1 MISFLNIAALNKP
14 YETAF
19 QEKFNQALQK
29 GWWILGEEVQYFE
42 KHWAIYCQTAHAIGV
57 GNGLDALTILL
68 KAAQI
73 CGKLQPNDA
82 VAVPANTY
90 IATILS
96 IIQAGLKPI
105 LVEPN
110 EKSFLVTEMELEK
123 LEHAEIKAFV
133 AVHLYGRNA
142 ISNKVAAFCNQK
154 NWLLFEDAAQAHGA
168 LNEMGLRV
176 GNLSLGAAF
185 SFYPGKNLGAL
196 GDAGA
201 ITTSDAGIAEVCK
214 ALRNY
219 GSHQKYHNIYEGFN
233 SRLDEIQAAFLN
245 VKLPYLDAE
254 NQKRREMAAFYVQHI
269 SNPFIT
275 LPELCDTNHV
285 WHLFVIKTDFRDAL
299 QTYLTENGVQT
310 LIHYPIPPHK
320 QPALASYHFGAFPIT
335 EKIHQQVLSLPI
347 GSHLSDSDLHK
358 VVQIINAFKP

>member
-1 MISFLNIAALNKP
+1 MISFLDIAALNKP
-14 YETAF
+14 YEAAF
-19 QEKFNQALQK
+19 HEKFNSALQK
-29 GWWILGEEVQYFE
+29 GWWILGEEVQFFE
-42 KHWAIYCQTAHAIGV
+42 NQWADYCQTTHAIGV

-68 KAAQI
+68 KSAQI
-73 CGKLQPNDA
+73 CGKLKSGDA

-96 IIQAGLKPI
+96 ILQAGLKPI

-110 EKSFLVTEMELEK
+110 ESSFLVTEMELAQ
-123 LEHAEIKAFV
+123 LNHPEIKAFV

-142 ISNKVAAFCNQK
+142 ITTEIAAFCNYK

-168 LNEMGLRV
+168 LNENGVKV
-176 GNLSLGAAF
+176 GSLSLGAAF

-201 ITTSDAGIAEVCK
+201 ISTSDEEMAEVCN

-245 VKLPYLDAE
+245 VKLPYLDTE
-254 NQKRREMAAFYVQHI
+254 NQRRREIAAFYTQHI
-269 SNPFIT
+269 THPNII

-299 QTYLTENGVQT
+299 QSYLQDNGVQT

-335 EKIHQQVLSLPI
+335 EKIHQQVLSLPM
-347 GSHLSDSDLHK
+347 GSHLTEFDLHK
-358 VVQIINAFKP
+358 IVDILNAFQP

>member
-1 MISFLNIAALNKP
+1 MISFLDIAALNKP
-14 YETAF
+14 YEAAF
-19 QEKFNQALQK
+19 QAKFTHALQR
-29 GWWILGEEVQYFE
+29 GWWILGEEVQLFE
-42 KHWAIYCQTAHAIGV
+42 KQWASYCQTTHAIGV

-73 CGKLQPNDA
+73 CGKIQPNDA

-96 IIQAGLKPI
+96 ILQAGLIPV

-110 EKSFLVTEMELEK
+110 ENSFLVTEMELAQ
-123 LEHAEIKAFV
+123 LNHLEIKAFV

-142 ISNKVAAFCNQK
+142 ITTEIAAFCYDK

-168 LNEMGLRV
+168 LNENGVKV

-201 ITTSDAGIAEVCK
+201 ITTSDEELAEVCK

-219 GSHQKYHNIYEGFN
+219 GSHQKYHNIYEGLN

-254 NQKRREMAAFYVQHI
+254 NQKRREMAAFYLQHI
-269 SNPFIT
+269 THPNII
-275 LPELCDTNHV
+275 LPELCGTNHV
-285 WHLFVIKTDFRDAL
+285 WHLFVIKTNFRDAL
-299 QTYLTENGVQT
+299 HSYLQDNGVQT

-320 QPALASYHFGAFPIT
+320 QPALTSYHFGAFPIT
-335 EKIHQQVLSLPI
+335 EKIHQQVLSLPM
-347 GSHLSDSDLHK
+347 GSHLTEFDLHK
-358 VVQIINAFKP
+358 IVDILNAFQP